1 MRPGARMLVMETR
14 RRRNIL
20 KLNALM
26 RVETIAVP
34 AAHLE
39 NGARAIDPA
48 ALDAALDGLGCPPP
62 RGAIRRI
69 LDLLVR

>member
-1 MRPGARMLVMETR
+1 MQ
-14 RRRNIL
+14 
-20 KLNALM
+20 
-26 RVETIAVP
+26 VETIAVP
-34 AAHLE
+34 AAHLA

-48 ALDAALDGLGCPPP
+48 ALDAALDALGCPPP